1 LTKTALLALQL
12 VERTS
17 KQLLLSTM
25 VRLYHKDD
33 GRSSRSRNMIDKYN
47 KLNLFATDGRIG
59 RSVYFFFSF
68 ILPALFF
75 WIIAAIAGQIS
86 QLGDTGINLAYLLI
100 ALATLL
106 ALILLLRLTIQR
118 THDFN
123 KTGWLAL
130 LVLAF
135 PPIIILYWL
144 VPGTKGLNG
153 YGKPS
158 SPLPSIFKWLIP
170 LIFIALLAATAY
182 VISQLNG
189 TIFPLSLPASA

>member
-1 LTKTALLALQL
+1 
-12 VERTS
+12 
-17 KQLLLSTM
+17 
-25 VRLYHKDD
+25 
-33 GRSSRSRNMIDKYN
+33 MIDKYN
-47 KLNLFATDGRIG
+47 KLNLFAIDGRIG

-86 QLGDTGINLAYLLI
+86 QLGGVGSTAAYILMGV
-100 ALATLL
+100 ALLL

-130 LVLAF
+130 LVIAF
-135 PPIIILYWL
+135 PPIIIFYWL
-144 VPGTKGLNG
+144 RPGTEGINS

-158 SPLPSIFKWLIP
+158 LPLPKFLKWLTLLLFVLL
-170 LIFIALLAATAY
+170 LIATVY
-182 VISQLNG
+182 VASQLDRSM
-189 TIFPLSLPASA
+189 IPFL